1 MISVSIIVPVYNAEK
16 YLRRCIDSILSQS
29 FEHFELLLVDD
40 GSTDSSGVICDEYAT
55 KDNRVRVFHKTNGG
69 VSSARNLGIV
79 KSCGEWVAFV
89 DADDRLLK
97 DALNILMNKSASGT
111 DLVICGYEIYNEDG
125 ELIFTTDIEAQEK
138 FININ
143 EAITKMFSGLYYNG
157 YLWNKLFNRSVIVNN
172 GLVFHEDIHYNEDR
186 LFCIEYMIL
195 LRSKVFYSSEPVYA
209 YLQHADSAIS
219 SMNKSFNSKMI
230 TEFDAYVMIYK
241 ALKGMVGINKQ
252 NKKLAKEG
260 VVASYRRL
268 KRMMRRYNCVDNH
281 IMQDRLTH
289 TISLIDYYYIL
300 SKFFVRSVRRRIFA
314 SVL

>member
-143 EAITKMFSGLYYNG
+143 EAITHCCPK
-157 YLWNKLFNRSVIVNN
+157 K
-172 GLVFHEDIHYNEDR
+172 
-186 LFCIEYMIL
+186 
-195 LRSKVFYSSEPVYA
+195 
-209 YLQHADSAIS
+209 IS
-219 SMNKSFNSKMI
+219 
-230 TEFDAYVMIYK
+230 
-241 ALKGMVGINKQ
+241 
-252 NKKLAKEG
+252 
-260 VVASYRRL
+260 
-268 KRMMRRYNCVDNH
+268 
-281 IMQDRLTH
+281 
-289 TISLIDYYYIL
+289 
-300 SKFFVRSVRRRIFA
+300 
-314 SVL
+314 